1 MKKFYIAAIVII
13 LLTPLG
19 LLAPGSAWGEWGLDE
34 IKNMIGYVPEGM
46 SRFSEVIKA
55 ILPDY
60 SIPGFDANFFQQA
73 LGYIFSAVIGIA
85 AIVLIFAIL
94 GRIMG
99 KPQKKNG

>member
-1 MKKFYIAAIVII
+1 
-13 LLTPLG
+13 
-19 LLAPGSAWGEWGLDE
+19 
-34 IKNMIGYVPEGM
+34 
-46 SRFSEVIKA
+46 SEVIKA

-73 LGYIFSAVIGIA
+73 LGYIFLAVVGIA
-85 AIVLIFAIL
+85 AIVLMFAIL

>member
-34 IKNMIGYVPEGM
+34 IKSMIGYIPEGM
-46 SRFSEVIKA
+46 NRFSEVIKA

-73 LGYIFSAVIGIA
+73 LGYIFSAVVGIA
-85 AIVLIFAIL
+85 AIVLIFVIL

>member
-46 SRFSEVIKA
+46 NRFSEVIKA

-73 LGYIFSAVIGIA
+73 LGYIFSAVVGIA

>member
-34 IKNMIGYVPEGM
+34 IKSMIGYIPEGM
-46 SRFSEVIKA
+46 NRFSEVIKA

-73 LGYIFSAVIGIA
+73 LGYIFSAVVGIA

-99 KPQKKNG
+99 KTQKKNG

>member
-13 LLTPLG
+13 LLTPIG

-46 SRFSEVIKA
+46 NRFSEVIKA

-73 LGYIFSAVIGIA
+73 LGYIFSAVVGIA

>member
-46 SRFSEVIKA
+46 NRFSEVIKA

-60 SIPGFDANFFQQA
+60 SIPGFDVNFFQQA

>member
-34 IKNMIGYVPEGM
+34 IKSMIGYIPEGM
-46 SRFSEVIKA
+46 NRFSEVIKA

-73 LGYIFSAVIGIA
+73 LGYIFSAVVGIA

>member
-34 IKNMIGYVPEGM
+34 IKSMIGYVPKGM
-46 SRFSEVIKA
+46 NRFSEVIKA

-60 SIPGFDANFFQQA
+60 SIPGFDSNFFQQA
-73 LGYIFSAVIGIA
+73 IGYIFSAIVGIA
-85 AIVLIFAIL
+85 AILLIFAIL

>member
-34 IKNMIGYVPEGM
+34 IKSMIGYVPEGM
-46 SRFSEVIKA
+46 NRFSEVIKA

-73 LGYIFSAVIGIA
+73 LGYIFLAVVGIA
-85 AIVLIFAIL
+85 AIVLMFAIL

>member
-34 IKNMIGYVPEGM
+34 IKSMIGYVPEGM
-46 SRFSEVIKA
+46 NRFSEVIKA

-73 LGYIFSAVIGIA
+73 LGYIFSAVVGIA